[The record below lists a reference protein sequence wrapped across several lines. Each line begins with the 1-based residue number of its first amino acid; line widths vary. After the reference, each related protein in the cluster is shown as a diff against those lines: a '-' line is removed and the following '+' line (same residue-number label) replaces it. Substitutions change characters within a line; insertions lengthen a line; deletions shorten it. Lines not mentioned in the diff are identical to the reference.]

1 MAGSDLSRKVI
12 VGVPTSHGDPGS
24 GGWRVGRPGVCR
36 EVRGLQTVAAGA
48 LGFLSLCPPRGS
60 PSLGKAWWR
69 LS

>member
-12 VGVPTSHGDPGS
+12 VRVPTSHGDPGS
-24 GGWRVGRPGVCR
+24 GGWWVGRPGVCC
-36 EVRGLQTVAAGA
+36 EVGGLQRVAAGA
-48 LGFLSLCPPRGS
+48 LGFLSMCPPHGS